1 MERVHSTA
9 PRLLAVGLA
18 LTSLVLSPMAQAGEI
33 TATPAE
39 TVTWTE
45 SGLGPLLAPILGDMG
60 HGQHL
65 SFVRLPAGFVS
76 PAHTHSHDYTA
87 VQVTGVSRHYPPGG
101 RDDVPDLAPGST
113 WSVPG
118 DLVHVS
124 ECLPGADCIFALFQG
139 AGFDLLP
146 Q

>member
-1 MERVHSTA
+1 MERVHSTT

-18 LTSLVLSPMAQAGEI
+18 LASLVLGPMARAAEI
-33 TATPAE
+33 IETPVE
-39 TVTWTE
+39 TITWAE
-45 SGLGPLLAPILGDMG
+45 SGLGPQLAPILGDMG

-65 SFVRLPAGFVS
+65 SFVKLSAGFVS

-101 RDDVPDLAPGST
+101 RDAAPDLASGST

-118 DLVHVS
+118 DLVHIS
-124 ECLPGADCIFALFQG
+124 ECLPGADCIFAVFQT